1 MEKNPKKENIKLEWE
16 RPVVKAID
24 FSKSE
29 GKYGTFDEDT
39 DDSGLQIGS

>member
-1 MEKNPKKENIKLEWE
+1 MEKNSKKEKIKLEWE
-16 RPVVKAID
+16 IPVVNAID

-39 DDSGLQIGS
+39 DNNGLQIGS